1 MGSQLLQQALI
12 LQQAL
17 TSLRERFVRLGRKGR
32 LRAVLVETPV
42 FVHTP
47 GSGLGGVPGSRGK
60 FVWVW
65 SRAYREPAIR
75 VDATG
80 NPVVIA
86 TAFVD
91 VQGNPQLND
100 EGRPIDFSDCGA
112 VRVVQLEGD
121 NTIWDQFKELAAD
134 AGHVLETAPSSI
146 RDRFPH
152 ETLGLNEPPLRWLCA
167 SLTLHGH
174 GYLDRHCLLRP
185 TNRYGSRSTLTWPNL
200 IHSLVICLRKSS
212 TISPTPVRAD
222 LCPGTGISPSRT
234 GRDFVTE
241 HSWRDAIR
249 GVTDP
254 PEWFSTLADVVQA
267 SVYAIDVLLADIEA
281 EVEEQG
287 THFDFTAPGYCDVTA
302 SCRYSESGK
311 AIS

>member
-212 TISPTPVRAD
+212 TISPTPVRANSALAQEYLLRGLAA
-222 LCPGTGISPSRT
+222 LCHRTLVERCDTRGDRSAGVVLDAGGRGAGI
-234 GRDFVTE
+234 G
-241 HSWRDAIR
+241 IR
-249 GVTDP
+249 HRC
-254 PEWFSTLADVVQA
+254 SA
-267 SVYAIDVLLADIEA
+267 
-281 EVEEQG
+281 
-287 THFDFTAPGYCDVTA
+287 
-302 SCRYSESGK
+302 CRHRGGS
-311 AIS
+311 